1 MYEMYEPAGEDEEG
15 ACNITV
21 SEEMSIDDV
30 KNLVLKTIAKILKKH
45 YGHSKYARFTDQ
57 FCRK

>member
-30 KNLVLKTIAKILKKH
+30 KNLVLKTIAKI
-45 YGHSKYARFTDQ
+45 
-57 FCRK
+57 